1 MAKRTKK
8 SSKTKTAKPKSKAK
22 APKAKT
28 VSNGCI
34 CGGEC
39 HDPHANLPGYIL
51 IALGVIAIPLNFG
64 MVNGLDFTRA
74 WPLLFVLFGFVLLA
88 KVQFCRK
95 KSR

>member
-1 MAKRTKK
+1 MAKKRTKTR
-8 SSKTKTAKPKSKAK
+8 SKPKAK
-22 APKAKT
+22 APKKKT

-39 HDPHANLPGYIL
+39 NDPHANLPGYIL
-51 IALGVIAIPLNFG
+51 IALGIIAIPLNFG
-64 MVNGLDFTRA
+64 MVGGLDFTRA

-95 KSR
+95 KSG